1 MNKFYFIFLLFFT
14 ICIAACQKKNNYIKY
29 YNLCNLGDKEKY
41 FENYEVASQNYQAAF
56 KEVDYVHAD
65 TYRKAAECAV
75 QTKDY
80 ARAATY
86 YKKSYLNG
94 YELTFHVGDSSFNQ
108 STYGIELNKAIPD
121 YFAQAKQ
128 QFNQEYQ
135 TIIDSLYYIDQNIIR
150 GGYAEGVYQIDRTQL
165 PANLFDLD
173 KQVFATLMDL
183 VVKYG
188 FPAEPLVSPKTY
200 GKAAIIFHHNIRL
213 PENSQYMDFAIT
225 ALKNGQYHP
234 SNFAWMYDQSLTH
247 IGKKPLFYYGV
258 PGIFQLSDA
267 EKAMADEER
276 KKYGIKP
283 IESTKF
289 EETADGISMMTLW

>member
-1 MNKFYFIFLLFFT
+1 MKHFYFIFLLIFG
-14 ICIAACQKKNNYIKY
+14 ISIVACQKKNDYIKY
-29 YNLCNLGDKEKY
+29 YNLCNLGDKEKH
-41 FENYEVASQNYQAAF
+41 FENYEVALQNYQTAF
-56 KEVDYVHAD
+56 KAVNYVHAD

-80 ARAATY
+80 ATAAAY

-94 YELTFHVGDSSFNQ
+94 YELTFHVGDSAFNQ
-108 STYGIELNKAIPD
+108 SPYGIELNKSIPQ
-121 YFAQAKQ
+121 YYTKTKQ
-128 QFNQEYQ
+128 KFNQEYQ
-135 TIIDSLYYIDQNIIR
+135 AIIDSLYYIDQNIIR
-150 GGYAEGVYQIDRTQL
+150 DGYAEGVYQIDRTQL

-173 KQVFATLMDL
+173 KQIFATLMDL

-200 GKAAIIFHHNIRL
+200 GKATLIFHHNIRL
-213 PENSQYMDFAIT
+213 QENSQYMNFAIS
-225 ALKNGQYHP
+225 ALKNGQYRP
-234 SNFAWMYDQSLTH
+234 SNFAWMYDQSL
-247 IGKKPLFYYGV
+247 IQAGKNPLFYYGV
-258 PGIFQLSDA
+258 PGIFQLSEV
-267 EKAMADEER
+267 EKIMVDEER